1 MKKRTSNV
9 SRRVVSLLMSMVLTL
24 TLVTPAAFATEVV
37 DGSGTTI
44 VEGDTNPAD
53 PAPGEDS
60 ENNEDKNT
68 EDEDGKDEQP
78 TEPGDEGKNPDE
90 DNGDDASKPDGDSK
104 DKENPDGDKKD
115 EENKNEQP
123 TEDENDGE
131 DEIALLDAEN
141 GTDVWIG
148 ADTVDGIDTSWYTDA
163 EEGAGTADKPYE
175 ISTAEQLAG
184 LAQLVNDGT
193 NFSGKFIKLTAD
205 ILLNE
210 LDKDGMPRVAEGQTE
225 PHKWTPIGNNKK
237 KFQGTFDGNGHTIAG
252 LYINVTGN
260 YSSSKAKLYQGLF
273 GNVTGTVQNLIVT
286 GNVAVKNTKNKEVKY
301 IGGIVGYTTGIVQ
314 NCGFYGTISAKM
326 VKSNVEVDCLKEN
339 GGIVGTVDGQV
350 KNCWFYPVE
359 DCTAGIVGVNYIDD
373 YTVKNCVVITNGSTH
388 GKDVDALNEDIPSTG
403 KMWTWA
409 DGDVYPTLIT
419 PPKTITLKPI
429 FPDHTGI
436 SIKVNEQELDANGTY
451 DVGED
456 TGTVTISLTGSDE
469 TFYYADKDGEKSYS
483 TDENGNLTL
492 LTNGYSGKFPITLFY
507 GTKGDFD
514 TLAVWNSALSSN
526 GDTATIKNAATL
538 NALARVV
545 NSGRDSMEGKT
556 ITLGQ
561 GVTLSGEAWTPIG
574 TEANPFKG
582 TFNGNVLRN
591 SGRNQTISAY
601 TISNLNGDLFGVVD
615 SGNNKTAIQYVIIDG
630 GTGRLVGELK
640 SGTVQYCMSTA
651 NKASGENVGGGLV
664 GQNSGTVSCCYYY
677 NDDSKNT
684 PAVGGS
690 GTVKNC
696 FHLADGSTFGTE
708 SDTGARTADEFK
720 LGRVTWEL
728 NGGTSSLGNAVYWSM
743 GTDRPSLK
751 IIGKDAA
758 SGRVYELT
766 LTKIY
771 APEEVDLTLKKDEE
785 GVTVFHNGNTWYAYC
800 IGSSNT
806 PPTVTVDESGIG
818 EDNIVTYG
826 TNGKPTKFQYITDA
840 QYQTNNTYY
849 YTINKKIEA
858 DTSWYNETATTFTL
872 SDTADLFGF
881 ANLVNGGKG
890 FRDRTVEL
898 ANDIDLAGYNWTP
911 IGNTDSIVFAG
922 TFNGNNHK
930 ITGMNI
936 HASYGQY
943 IGLFGYVTG
952 TVQNVQ
958 VEGSIDV
965 SNTSTLY
972 VGGIVGCLDSSGEV
986 RNCLA
991 VINTEAA
998 GQKRLYVGGVVGF
1011 NQGTVNLCWNRGSVQ
1026 GIGSDVRTTWVG
1038 GVVGVGSVTNCA
1050 NFGTV
1055 TGNGSTGGIS
1065 DSGNV
1070 ANSYNLGDVTGAEG
1084 KTYGISSRTVTN
1096 SYYICKLNG
1105 TKAMAYVN
1113 DADTKNITYNDADK
1127 TYTVGEDAALL
1138 VDTLNEKRNGNTPW
1152 FVDSAKGLY
1161 LPAHV
1166 LTWTGE
1172 KDDRFE
1178 GQTVTVTYDPNGGV
1192 NKDGTVDPINVT
1204 LTLTPDTSTGGF
1216 NAESYTILAADN
1228 EMLGFKLENG
1238 TFAVWKDKSNTE
1250 HAVGSTIQVSENITL
1265 YAQWDEIWVGS
1276 GTAADPY
1283 QIPDGEKL
1291 AALAEQVNEAGF
1303 DYAGEWFRLTNDI
1316 DLSNFTNWT
1325 PIGNGATISDPWFS
1339 GNLDGNGKSIS
1350 GLVINS
1356 SNSVVGLFGRAK
1368 GGTFKG
1374 FKLNGIVTGSGY
1386 SGTAYVGSLIGHG
1399 TGVALDSIEADVTV
1413 TGGGYTGGLVGY
1425 ADAYADK
1432 NFTAAHCITRG
1443 SVTGSQIVGGIAAKP
1458 SNNYPQIN
1466 DCHNYA
1472 TITSTG
1478 SGSRCSAAGI
1488 WACSTENAGGRFTG
1502 CTNNGT
1508 IKANSFAAGIATAGY
1523 ATGCINYGSVTS
1535 TNRVAAGISNN
1546 GNAVK
1551 CGNTGTI
1558 IGYGDV
1564 TTKSGGVAG
1573 ITNFDKGAS
1582 FCYNTGN
1589 VICTYNKNWAYG
1601 IAAGGAISNSFSYVT
1616 GKDIALA
1623 PNTLAEGKVINSYYL
1638 ASKKDAVSSA
1648 GEYATLAD
1656 FASGKVAWGVD
1667 GGTGAHKNYWTQD
1680 TQRGNNQLP
1689 AGPGRAYPKPIEDP
1703 NTEFSVYR
1711 ALVQYGTGGTATLA
1725 ANGHSSENQENAVY
1739 GVRGTSV
1746 TVTATPKDNTFGLKS
1761 LTLDL
1766 MGTGS
1771 ATALESGDSFTLG
1784 EANALVVATFAS
1796 TGNGGSGGGNGGSGG
1811 DGDGT
1816 GTDTG
1821 DGAGDEDDEGL
1832 QDGLNMDVE
1841 YNIKGLVLAAYAEWG
1856 ANGGGKTFAQWLKA
1870 SPSVLRAFITNSLD
1884 NMAAAAK
1891 SKDTDEAKGLAALLL
1906 ASLNEH
1912 SGLNSKNGDII
1923 GKALQRY
1930 MDTGSEATFST
1941 WLTTG
1946 SGMASGTV
1954 EEILAQY
1961 TDSLLNLTER
1971 LYANWES
1978 SGTSLTFPQ
1987 WLDAQQVTMESLS
2000 ENAEEPDTDTD
2011 DTQTSEAPEDVPD
2024 GQEAEGG
2031 ASGGGNSVWEVIGT
2045 VVREN
2050 PIIVWSI
2057 VAVIAALVIVGA
2069 VRRYHKV
2076 KRDERDDAASKK

>member
-1 MKKRTSNV
+1 MKKRTRNL

-37 DGSGTTI
+37 GGSGTAI
-44 VEGDTNPAD
+44 IEGNANPAD
-53 PAPGEDS
+53 ANPNEDTEGKDDENKDTEHGGDEQPTNPGD
-60 ENNEDKNT
+60 EDKNPG
-68 EDEDGKDEQP
+68 EGEGDDANKPDEDKKDEAPDGENKDEENKDEQP
-78 TEPGDEGKNPDE
+78 TEGE
-90 DNGDDASKPDGDSK
+90 D
-104 DKENPDGDKKD
+104 
-115 EENKNEQP
+115 
-123 TEDENDGE
+123 DGE
-131 DEIALLDAEN
+131 DEIDLLDAEN
-141 GTDVWIG
+141 GTDVWAG
-148 ADTVDGIDTSWYTDA
+148 ADVKDGIDISWYNDN
-163 EEGAGTADKPYE
+163 DKDFK
-175 ISTAEQLAG
+175 ISTAAQLAG

-193 NFSGKFIKLTAD
+193 ATFSKKTIKLTKD
-205 ILLNE
+205 IRLNE
-210 LDKDGMPRVAEGQTE
+210 QDVPTGGHE
-225 PHKWTPIGNNKK
+225 WTPIGNNKK

-339 GGIVGTVDGQV
+339 GGIVGAVDGQV

-359 DCTAGIVGVNYIDD
+359 DCTTGIVGVNYIDD

-409 DGDVYPTLIT
+409 DGDVHPTLIT

-911 IGNTDSIVFAG
+911 IGKDLKLFAG

-1739 GVRGTSV
+1739 GMKGTSV

-1771 ATALESGDSFTLG
+1771 TTALESGDSFTLG

-1811 DGDGT
+1811 NGDGS

-1856 ANGGGKTFAQWLKA
+1856 ANGGGKTFVQWLKA

-1971 LYANWES
+1971 LYTNWES
-1978 SGTSLTFPQ
+1978 SGTSLTFPV
-1987 WLDAQQVTMESLS
+1987 WLDSQQVTMESLS
-2000 ENAEEPDTDTD
+2000 ENAEEPEAEPD

-2057 VAVIAALVIVGA
+2057 VAVVAALVIVGA

>member
-1 MKKRTSNV
+1 MKKRTSNL
-9 SRRVVSLLMSMVLTL
+9 SRRIVSLLMSMVLTL

-37 DGSGTTI
+37 GGSGTAI
-44 VEGDTNPAD
+44 IEGNANPAD
-53 PAPGEDS
+53 VNTSGDNEGKDD
-60 ENNEDKNT
+60 ENKDT
-68 EDEDGKDEQP
+68 EHGGDEQP
-78 TEPGDEGKNPDE
+78 TNPGDEDKNPGE
-90 DNGDDASKPDGDSK
+90 GEGDDANKPD
-104 DKENPDGDKKD
+104 EDKKD
-115 EENKNEQP
+115 EENKDEENKDEQP
-123 TEDENDGE
+123 TEEPS
-131 DEIALLDAEN
+131 DEIDTQESEN
-141 GTDVWIG
+141 ADEV
-148 ADTVDGIDTSWYTDA
+148 DTVAPWDGTSKT
-163 EEGAGTADKPYE
+163 EVVPNTNGIYE
-175 ISTAEQLAG
+175 ISTGAELAWLAEQ
-184 LAQLVNDGT
+184 VN
-193 NFSGKFIKLTAD
+193 SGDKYSQGKYFKLTAD
-205 ILLNE
+205 IDLG
-210 LDKDGMPRVAEGQTE
+210 DKE
-225 PHKWTPIGNNKK
+225 WTPIGKSGSKNRLA
-237 KFQGTFDGNGHTIAG
+237 FHGTFDGDGHTVSG
-252 LYINVTGN
+252 LHINTTKGN
-260 YSSSKAKLYQGLF
+260 LGLF
-273 GNVTGTVQNLIVT
+273 GYTGNNAVVQNLIVY
-286 GNVAVKNTKNKEVKY
+286 GSVKSSSKAT
-301 IGGIVGYTTGIVQ
+301 IGGICGSNNGSIQ
-314 NCGFYGTISAKM
+314 ACGFYGNVSSDKKTSTI
-326 VKSNVEVDCLKEN
+326 
-339 GGIVGTVDGQV
+339 GGIAGAANNQV

-359 DCTAGIVGVNYIDD
+359 NCKAGIVDVNYIDD
-373 YTVKNCVVITNGSTH
+373 YIVKNCVVITSGSTH
-388 GKDVDALNEDIPSTG
+388 GKDVDALNEDILSTG

-409 DGDVYPTLIT
+409 DGDVHPTLIT

-451 DVGED
+451 DVGAD
-456 TGTVTISLTGSDE
+456 TGTVTISLTGSNE
-469 TFYYADKDGEKSYS
+469 TFYYTVNDSEKSYS
-483 TDENGNLTL
+483 TGENGNLTL
-492 LTNGYSGKFPITLFY
+492 LANGYSDKFPITLYY

-526 GDTATIKNAATL
+526 GDTATIDDASEL

-556 ITLGQ
+556 ITLGRDF
-561 GVTLSGEAWTPIG
+561 TLSDEAWTPIG
-574 TEANPFKG
+574 TADHPFKG
-582 TFNGNVLRN
+582 TFNGNKN
-591 SGRNQTISAY
+591 TTYYA
-601 TISNLNGDLFGVVD
+601 ISNLNGDLFGVVD
-615 SGNNKTAIQYVIIDG
+615 DGLIQYVTISGDI
-630 GTGRLVGELK
+630 GRLVGELK

-651 NKASGENVGGGLV
+651 KVTGSAGGLV
-664 GQNSGTVSCCYYY
+664 GQNSGTVSSCYYY
-677 NDDSKNT
+677 NEDSKNT

-690 GTVKNC
+690 GTATNC
-696 FHLADGSTFGTE
+696 FYLAANSTFGVE
-708 SDTGARTADEFK
+708 NDTGARTTDEFAA
-720 LGRVTWEL
+720 GRVTWEL
-728 NGGTSSLGNAVYWSM
+728 NDGTNSLGNVVYWSM
-743 GTDRPSLK
+743 ANNRPSLK
-751 IIGKDAA
+751 TIKKYATND
-758 SGRVYELT
+758 RVYELT
-766 LTKIY
+766 LTKVY
-771 APEEVDLTLKKDEE
+771 APEGKDVTLTGDA
-785 GVTVFHNGNTWYAYC
+785 GITVFHNGDTWYAYC
-800 IGSSNT
+800 IGSSST
-806 PPTVTVDESGIG
+806 PPKVTVDASGIG
-818 EDNIVTYG
+818 EDNVVTYG
-826 TNGKPTKFQYITDA
+826 TNNKPPQFQYIKDT
-840 QYQTNNTYY
+840 QYQTNTYY
-849 YTINKKIEA
+849 YTINKRIEA
-858 DTSWYNETATTFTL
+858 DTSWYNDTDTTFTL

-881 ANLVNGGKG
+881 ANLVNEGKG
-890 FRDRTVEL
+890 FGGKTVVL
-898 ANDIDLAGYNWTP
+898 ANDIDLTGYIWTP
-911 IGNTDSIVFAG
+911 IGKDLKLFAG

-930 ITGMNI
+930 ITGMSICAKEN
-936 HASYGQY
+936 QY
-943 IGLFGYVTG
+943 VGLFGNVSG
-952 TVQNVQ
+952 TVRNVQ

-965 SNTSTLY
+965 SNTSALY
-972 VGGIVGCLDSSGEV
+972 VGGIVGYLESSGEA

-998 GQKRLYVGGVVGF
+998 GQKKLYVGGVVGF

-1026 GIGSDVRTTWVG
+1026 GIGGDVKDTCVG
-1038 GVVGVGSVTNCA
+1038 GVVGVGSAANCA
-1050 NFGTV
+1050 NFGAV
-1055 TGNGSTGGIS
+1055 TSNGDAGGIS
-1065 DSGNV
+1065 GSGTV
-1070 ANSYNLGDVTGAEG
+1070 ANSYNLGDVTGAAN
-1084 KTYGISSRTVTN
+1084 KTYGISDGMVTN
-1096 SYYICKLNG
+1096 SYYVCKLNG
-1105 TKAMAYVN
+1105 TEKMTYVN
-1113 DADTKNITYNDADK
+1113 DADTKDIAYNEADK
-1127 TYTVGEDAALL
+1127 TYTVGDDAAALL
-1138 VDTLNEKRNGNTPW
+1138 VDTLNKNRDGNTPW
-1152 FVDSAKGLY
+1152 FVNSEKGLY

-1172 KDDRFE
+1172 KDDRFG

-1192 NKDGTVDPINVT
+1192 NKDGTVDPISVT
-1204 LTLTPDTSTGGF
+1204 VTLTPDTDTGGF
-1216 NAESYTILAADN
+1216 KAESYTILAAGS
-1228 EMLGFKLENG
+1228 ETLGFKHENG
-1238 TFAVWKDKSNTE
+1238 TINETQWNTS
-1250 HAVGSTIQVSENITL
+1250 ATGNGTPYAAGSTIPVSKDITL
-1265 YAQWDEIWVGS
+1265 YAQWDKIWLGS

-1283 QIPDGEKL
+1283 QLPDGEKL

-1303 DYAGEWFRLTNDI
+1303 DYAGEWFRLTKDI
-1316 DLSNFTNWT
+1316 DLSSFENWT
-1325 PIGNGATISDPWFS
+1325 PIGNGPTISDPWFS

-1356 SNSVVGLFGRAK
+1356 SNSVVGLFGQAK

-1821 DGAGDEDDEGL
+1821 DGAGDENDEGL

-1856 ANGGGKTFAQWLKA
+1856 ANGGGKTFVQWLQA

-1971 LYANWES
+1971 LYATWES
-1978 SGTSLTFPQ
+1978 SGTSLTFPV
-1987 WLDAQQVTMESLS
+1987 WLDSQQVTMESLS
-2000 ENAEEPDTDTD
+2000 ESAEEPEAEPD

-2057 VAVIAALVIVGA
+2057 VAVVAALVIVGA